1 MSQEAHA
8 NSSIDGVHPNALQD
22 ELALAQGI
30 RTFYYCYNGA
40 EVLVF
45 LTQDGQFLFLPS
57 STFQGIFNQEGTM
70 TFIWPSF
77 ELILQITYTQEGLVL
92 QFNFPSVRYVVQW
105 TRILL
110 LTDRDANLQ
119 THRKNQGL

>member
-1 MSQEAHA
+1 MSQEAHI

-22 ELALAQGI
+22 ELPQGI
-30 RTFYYCYNGA
+30 RTFYYCYNGT

-45 LTQDGQFLFLPS
+45 LTQDGQFLTLPS

-77 ELILQITYTQEGLVL
+77 ELVLQITHTQEGLVL
-92 QFNFPSVRYVVQW
+92 QFNFPSVHYIVRVVS
-105 TRILL
+105 
-110 LTDRDANLQ
+110 
-119 THRKNQGL
+119 